1 MEMKSKIKSKK
12 PIDWSRTIV
21 ITDVSIH
28 PKVFEEHK
36 KRVDTVFAN
45 LSEEMRNQ
53 QLNNIILRD
62 NIFNKAMDFLVQDY
76 EFEIDKEELDK
87 FKNNLKSTL
96 NQESD
101 EILEEISEKLIKK
114 ILIFADIQKENNI
127 TISDDE
133 LIKILN
139 NYYEQT
145 NQPIRDFMEDKEKF
159 ENAKNSLLEEKTTA
173 FIIEKFPRDL
183 SEFEKKL
190 YESLEKKQK
199 EEEQGQ

>member
-1 MEMKSKIKSKK
+1 MEMKSKITLKK
-12 PIDWSRTIV
+12 PIDWTRKIIIS
-21 ITDVSIH
+21 DVSIH

-36 KRVDTVFAN
+36 KRVETVFSH
-45 LSEEMRNQ
+45 LSEELKNQ

-76 EFEIDKEELDK
+76 EFEIDNEEKEK
-87 FKNNLKSTL
+87 FKENLKVSLKQEDESVL
-96 NQESD
+96 N
-101 EILEEISEKLIKK
+101 EISEKLIKK
-114 ILIFADIQKENNI
+114 ILIFSDIQKENNI
-127 TISDDE
+127 AISDDE
-133 LIKILN
+133 LISILN

-159 ENAKNSLLEEKTTA
+159 EHAKNSLLEEKTTA

-190 YESLEKKQK
+190 YDSLAKKEKEAEGK
-199 EEEQGQ
+199 